1 MPPVSHPWIM
11 DWSLA
16 YVICFQG
23 VSERPNRSQP
33 LVTQFS
39 KEMFSPRGI
48 FMPERGGRKHPS
60 GISPLTFLKQEQ
72 AHPHDFSQQ
81 SSEFPHRE
89 TIKTEPLTFDFDILK
104 TELNRPE
111 ESEYGSTPQ
120 MSRGGM

>member
-1 MPPVSHPWIM
+1 M

-16 YVICFQG
+16 YVTSFQG
-23 VSERPNRSQP
+23 VSEHGNQSQP

-39 KEMFSPRGI
+39 KEMFSPRGM

-60 GISPLTFLKQEQ
+60 GISHLTFLKQEQ
-72 AHPHDFSQQ
+72 AQSHDFSQQ

-89 TIKTEPLTFDFDILK
+89 SIKAEPLTFDFDILK

-111 ESEYGSTPQ
+111 ESEYGNTPPQ
-120 MSRGGM
+120 MSRGEI